1 MTRVY
6 QNFQAIR
13 GGGGPLVNFPGV
25 SLCVPGS
32 TSTALADFNATR
44 QREKHEL
51 EQLNDKLAQYVE
63 KVKFLEIQNKKL
75 QMELDVLRSR
85 AGQDSSRIKEMYD
98 IEKNEASK
106 LIDSTKY
113 DNAAAAQ
120 QTEKE
125 VEQLRV
131 QYNEVSN

>member
-13 GGGGPLVNFPGV
+13 GGGGPLVNFLGV
-25 SLCVPGS
+25 SLRVPDS

-75 QMELDVLRSR
+75 QMELDVLRNR
-85 AGQDSSRIKEMYD
+85 AGQDSSRIKQMYD
-98 IEKNEASK
+98 IERNEANK

-125 VEQLRV
+125 VEQRRV
-131 QYNEVSN
+131 QYNE

>member
-13 GGGGPLVNFPGV
+13 GGGGPLVNFLGV
-25 SLCVPGS
+25 SLRVPDS

-75 QMELDVLRSR
+75 QMELDVLRNR
-85 AGQDSSRIKEMYD
+85 AGQDSSRIKQMYD
-98 IEKNEASK
+98 IERNEANK

-125 VEQLRV
+125 VEQRRV